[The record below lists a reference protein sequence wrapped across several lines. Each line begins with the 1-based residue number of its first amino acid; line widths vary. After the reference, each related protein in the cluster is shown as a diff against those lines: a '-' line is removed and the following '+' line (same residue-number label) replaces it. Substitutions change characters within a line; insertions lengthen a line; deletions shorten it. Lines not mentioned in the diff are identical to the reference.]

1 MSSPSPSAEA
11 QAQFFAALKQ
21 QLPDLKSQAQ
31 FHAFQ
36 AAFEAFRGVMN
47 SIFRESIIAEKEAM
61 DALGKAFDVAKQ
73 ATKITNQLADSP
85 EAATSKT
92 AEDFKQPP
100 AEFQEYDVQRA
111 LFTELVML
119 SSLDDLTEWY
129 RKNRNR
135 IDLVRSASLRN
146 PLLDAIREK
155 KLTFDQA
162 STNGKDQP

>member
-1 MSSPSPSAEA
+1 MSNPTPSAEQ

-21 QLPDLKSQAQ
+21 QLPALKSQAQ

-47 SIFRESIIAEKEAM
+47 AIFRESIIAEKESL

-73 ATKITNQLADSP
+73 ATKITNQLADVP
-85 EAATSKT
+85 EAASSKQ
-92 AEDFKQPP
+92 AEEFKNPP

-111 LFTELVML
+111 LFTELVL
-119 SSLDDLTEWY
+119 ISSADELTTWY
-129 RKNRNR
+129 QANRNR
-135 IDLVRSASLRN
+135 IDLVRSATLRN

-155 KLTFDQA
+155 KLAFEQA
-162 STNGKDQP
+162 TKGN